1 MVNNNYQHED
11 LVSNILECAN
21 KVYAQLGQGYPE
33 NIYQRA
39 LAIELE
45 RLDISFIREQ
55 EWPVFYDKELLIG
68 KRSVDFV
75 IENSIMLD
83 IKSNTDIISADYKQ
97 FINNIE
103 AFHFDL
109 GLLINFGRTSLEFK
123 RFTNNNINSDKNEL
137 VMH

>member
-1 MVNNNYQHED
+1 MVNNNYQHDD
-11 LVSNILECAN
+11 LISNILECAN
-21 KVYAQLGQGYPE
+21 KVYTQLGQGFPE

-68 KRSVDFV
+68 KRRVDFV
-75 IENSIMLD
+75 IENSIMVDL
-83 IKSNTDIISADYKQ
+83 KSNIDIVSTDYKQ
-97 FINNIE
+97 FVNNIE

-109 GLLINFGRTSLEFK
+109 GLLINFGKQSLEFK

>member
-1 MVNNNYQHED
+1 MVNSNYQHED

-45 RLDISFIREQ
+45 RLDISFIRDQ

-68 KRSVDFV
+68 KRRVDFV
-75 IENSIMLD
+75 IENSIMVDL
-83 IKSNTDIISADYKQ
+83 KSNTDIVSADFKQ

-109 GLLINFGRTSLEFK
+109 GLLINFGKQSLEFK